1 MAKKVK
7 KKKTRPSRLSKLW
20 AFLRAGCRTLRWQSL
35 LVVVVAGFIN
45 ALGVALFLYPMKLY
59 DSGISGLS
67 MLLDQVTPPEFTL
80 SLFLILINFPIFAFG
95 AKKQGFAFT
104 VYSFLAVSSY
114 SLFSSL
120 LMGAKGSDIATVS
133 PLVGDELLLCV
144 IFGGLLS
151 GVGSGL
157 TIRFGGAMDGID
169 VLSVIFAKRLG
180 LTLGSFVLIFNT
192 LLYLCAGVVIH
203 SWVLP
208 LYSILTYF
216 GGSKTVDFV
225 VEGISRS
232 KCAMIVTT
240 QADALSA
247 ALSENFQ
254 ATGTIINA
262 IGGYSKSEK
271 QIIYFVVNQYQ
282 IYKLRTLVQGIDPNA
297 YISLQDV
304 TDIFTA
310 EDK

>member
-1 MAKKVK
+1 M
-7 KKKTRPSRLSKLW
+7 KTKRKSRISAL
-20 AFLRAGCRTLRWQSL
+20 LRSFYTQCRTLRWRSL
-35 LVVVVAGFIN
+35 LAMVLAGLSN
-45 ALGVALFLYPMKLY
+45 ALSASLFLYPMRLY
-59 DSGISGLS
+59 DSGVSGLS
-67 MLLDQVTPPEFTL
+67 MLLDQITPPELTL
-80 SLFLILINFPIFAFG
+80 SLFLILINFPIFVFG

-104 VYSFLAVSSY
+104 VYSLLAVSSY
-114 SLFSSL
+114 SVISAL
-120 LMGAKGSDIATVS
+120 LMRSLGSDVSVVS

-151 GVGSGL
+151 GLSSGL
-157 TIRFGGAMDGID
+157 AIRFGGAIDGID

-192 LLYLCAGVVIH
+192 LLYLSAGMIIH

-208 LYSILTYF
+208 LYSVLTYF

-232 KCAMIVTT
+232 KCAMIVTDK
-240 QADALSA
+240 ADALSA
-247 ALSENFQ
+247 ALSENFR
-254 ATGTIINA
+254 ASGTIINA
-262 IGGYSKSEK
+262 IGGYSKAEK

-282 IYKLRTLVQGIDPNA
+282 IYKLRTLVQDIDPHA

>member
-1 MAKKVK
+1 MAKKQIQ
-7 KKKTRPSRLSKLW
+7 TPSLFRKIYRT
-20 AFLRAGCRTLRWQSL
+20 LRRECRTLRWQNL
-35 LVVVVAGFIN
+35 LVVVVAGFCN
-45 ALGVALFLYPMKLY
+45 ALGVALFLYPMRLY

-67 MLLDQVTPPEFTL
+67 MLLDQVTPPELTL
-80 SLFLILINFPIFAFG
+80 SLFLILLNFPIFAFG

-104 VYSFLAVSSY
+104 VYSLLAVGSY
-114 SLFSSL
+114 SLFSAL
-120 LMGAKGSDIATVS
+120 LMRSTGSDVSLVS

-157 TIRFGGAMDGID
+157 AIRFGGAMDGID

-192 LLYLCAGVVIH
+192 LLYLTAGAVIH

-208 LYSILTYF
+208 LYSVLTYF

-240 QADALSA
+240 KANALSA
-247 ALSENFQ
+247 ALSENFRSS
-254 ATGTIINA
+254 GTIINA
-262 IGGYSKSEK
+262 IGGYSKAEK

-282 IYKLRTLVQGIDPNA
+282 IYKLRTLVQEIDPGA

>member
-1 MAKKVK
+1 MSKKQNPK
-7 KKKTRPSRLSKLW
+7 PLRLSKL
-20 AFLRAGCRTLRWQSL
+20 FSGFCAGCKTLRWQNL
-35 LVVVVAGFIN
+35 LVLTVAGFIN

-67 MLLDQVTPPEFTL
+67 MLLDQLTPPEFTL

-104 VYSFLAVSSY
+104 VYSLLAVGSY

-120 LMGAKGSDIATVS
+120 LMRSTGSDVSLVS

-192 LLYLCAGVVIH
+192 LLYLCAGIVIH

-208 LYSILTYF
+208 LYSVLTYF

-240 QADALSA
+240 RADALST
-247 ALSENFQ
+247 ALSENFH

-282 IYKLRTLVQGIDPNA
+282 IYKLRTLVQEIDPGA